1 MPAKGIE
8 KVYFSED
15 LSPTQRL
22 MLFRQAF
29 QGRRYI
35 HLRVWFQAGSGEEF
49 RPGKGLVLP
58 SNPVT
63 LHELASALHE
73 LADDFPWDD
82 RGSGFSSDADTIDKR
97 AESDGPE
104 VKG

>member
-8 KVYFSED
+8 KVYFSLD

-29 QGRRYI
+29 QRRRYI
-35 HLRVWFQAGSGEEF
+35 HLRIWFQSKPGEEF

-82 RGSGFSSDADTIDKR
+82 GGSGFPSDADTIDR
-97 AESDGPE
+97 ETEPDGLEAEG
-104 VKG
+104 